1 MTTKR
6 FVMRKTLIGK
16 NEIIEFTNK
25 KGITYK
31 YDHDAVYSANQQK
44 LETMECWQLALNAA
58 VTPSII
64 ALSRQ
69 NLPLVRLQV
78 AEKNLSGYGGYI
90 LKNSQKSSA
99 DITIVAT
106 GSEVSL
112 ALEAQ
117 KLKLNRFGGPFDV
130 PIF

>member
-44 LETMECWQLALNAA
+44 LETMECWHKYGNY
-58 VTPSII
+58 TNSN
-64 ALSRQ
+64 
-69 NLPLVRLQV
+69 NLPTWAREFTVD
-78 AEKNLSGYGGYI
+78 Y
-90 LKNSQKSSA
+90 
-99 DITIVAT
+99 T
-106 GSEVSL
+106 
-112 ALEAQ
+112 
-117 KLKLNRFGGPFDV
+117 
-130 PIF
+130 